1 MFRIFLKMEEN
12 FRKVEIFLQADDFP
26 HVQITFYA
34 SKSKSIMSRIEQKI
48 NSYNLFYFRI
58 RTQVQKDEIASGE
71 LMYTVWKNTQ
81 LATQIRGE
89 CSKLTLLSPSR
100 PPEKKNWPH
109 TTRGFEPVISV
120 QEAIFSVS
128 LNSYFKA
135 PLFFSWK
142 FQMWHMWQC
151 NTKGMLFRR
160 INPWK
165 MSQCVSLC
173 SSRGHLPPGSQVKQ
187 PFMEDILMAMKEF

>member
-1 MFRIFLKMEEN
+1 MFRN
-12 FRKVEIFLQADDFP
+12 FRKIRENSEKVKQIYKQMTFP
-26 HVQITFYA
+26 NVQITFYA

-58 RTQVQKDEIASGE
+58 WTQVQKDEIASGE
-71 LMYTVWKNTQ
+71 LIHTVWKNTQ

-128 LNSYFKA
+128 THISKV
-135 PLFFSWK
+135 PLFSSGNSKCDTCDNAIQRGCFSEELIRGRC
-142 FQMWHMWQC
+142 H
-151 NTKGMLFRR
+151 
-160 INPWK
+160 
-165 MSQCVSLC
+165 SVSRC
-173 SSRGHLPPGSQVKQ
+173 SSRSFTTRQSSRVTW
-187 PFMEDILMAMKEF
+187 ILRL

>member
-1 MFRIFLKMEEN
+1 M
-12 FRKVEIFLQADDFP
+12 
-26 HVQITFYA
+26 
-34 SKSKSIMSRIEQKI
+34 
-48 NSYNLFYFRI
+48 FYFRI
-58 RTQVQKDEIASGE
+58 RTQVPKDEIASGE

-173 SSRGHLPPGSQVKQ
+173 SSRSFTTRQPSQATLHGRY
-187 PFMEDILMAMKEF
+187 FNGYERILAVPQKWYLVVFRRKAATRAG